1 MSKYHLLTVAA
12 TFLCVC
18 AATQTATAE
27 LPSLTVKEWLG
38 RFAVSANSK
47 YEFTVETTGAIKL
60 CPVGS
65 RKQKAPMFSDIII
78 SPQIVEMMP
87 DGSQVARQISSLES
101 SDPATEE
108 LRKTTIR
115 GTVTGDTTFEINI
128 EDRQGT
134 IYMGGKILQPG
145 PAVKNPQRFTI
156 VFSFPNLYRSRAD
169 NLDTDEKR
177 ESFEKMV
184 EKDKITLKRVDSKK
198 IKQSFESN
206 VDGTSDDI
214 TGPGITSAEIDCEG
228 YLGRKI
234 TLTAAPNSSLKLAN
248 PNNEPLWNGYTLTWS
263 ADPEKDKGSKAQ
275 VAIEVR

>member
-1 MSKYHLLTVAA
+1 MSKHHLLTVAA
-12 TFLCVC
+12 TLLCVC
-18 AATQTATAE
+18 AATQTASAE

-47 YEFTVETTGAIKL
+47 YEFTVETTGTIKL
-60 CPVGS
+60 YPVGS
-65 RKQKAPMFSDIII
+65 RKQKAPMFSYIII

-87 DGSQVARQISSLES
+87 DGSQVARQINSLES
-101 SDPATEE
+101 NDPATEE

-128 EDRQGT
+128 EDRQGA

-156 VFSFPNLYRSRAD
+156 VFNFPNLYVSKTD

-184 EKDKITLKRVDSKK
+184 EKDKITLKRIDSKK
-198 IKQSFESN
+198 VKQTFESN